1 MWALYPKLHAAS
13 GMLKPGQTENALY
26 VVYYRKTAFDYSEI
40 PIGELQQKTATGNP
54 DAQNKIAGTMKIVV
68 GYIIRFEIQTPK
80 QSRNCT
86 NGNKNIVR
94 SY

>member
-1 MWALYPKLHAAS
+1 MKLGRIEKATHD
-13 GMLKPGQTENALY
+13 P
-26 VVYYRKTAFDYSEI
+26 YYRETAYGFSEI

-54 DAQNKIAGTMKIVV
+54 NAQNKIAGTIKIDV
-68 GYIIRFEIQTPK
+68 GYIIRFEIQLPK